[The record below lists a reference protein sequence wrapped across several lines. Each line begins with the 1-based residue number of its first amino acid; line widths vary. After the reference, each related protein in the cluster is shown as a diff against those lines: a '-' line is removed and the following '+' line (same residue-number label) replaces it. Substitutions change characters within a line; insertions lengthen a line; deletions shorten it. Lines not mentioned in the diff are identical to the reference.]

1 MISLKFNITFESEIN
16 KLFVLNKQK
25 EYSFAFRKLWTNY
38 DKLND
43 KLFLNNLRKQ
53 YNLSSY
59 EIMCLQVDIKT
70 KFKQITTQ
78 KKKLENDIIEIT
90 KEIEKLKSISRN
102 KFETRKLFKLNKKL
116 DYKNKQ
122 LSKDI
127 TFGGVNL
134 IRRLSFLNN
143 DKKANQKEIENIS
156 NEYQAKRILPINHI
170 GETYRPN
177 SNRFFNFDFNNNEII
192 YKPNRKI
199 KIKIN
204 YKISKNYQNYLL
216 QLQNIKELKIQP
228 ISIKLTSNYIVL
240 TFDEAKLNGYSFDKK
255 GFFEERQKHDNK
267 KQVFIDFKNQQK
279 ETMLKDKLKN
289 RYCGIDLNPEYIGV
303 SILDKQHDNGK
314 FKIIDKFC
322 FNLSNLLEKSNN
334 SSSNEISKYINNK
347 RKYEIGIIYKQLFKI
362 IKHYK
367 VSHFV
372 IEDLNFK
379 SKLTNKEAN
388 RKTRNVWNLNYQQ
401 NLMQKHC
408 NINGIE
414 LIKINPCYSSFI
426 GNISYNYFDP
436 VNAAIEI
443 CRRGLN
449 KFKKGNNFYPIITN
463 TIIDTMIQRFGL
475 DVQVIK
481 DCKNWIQLYKL
492 FKQTKLKYRWQLND
506 TKFSCFSIFNYK
518 SNWNLYSFN

>member
-1 MISLKFNITFESEIN
+1 
-16 KLFVLNKQK
+16 
-25 EYSFAFRKLWTNY
+25 
-38 DKLND
+38 
-43 KLFLNNLRKQ
+43 
-53 YNLSSY
+53 
-59 EIMCLQVDIKT
+59 
-70 KFKQITTQ
+70 
-78 KKKLENDIIEIT
+78 
-90 KEIEKLKSISRN
+90 
-102 KFETRKLFKLNKKL
+102 
-116 DYKNKQ
+116 
-122 LSKDI
+122 
-127 TFGGVNL
+127 
-134 IRRLSFLNN
+134 
-143 DKKANQKEIENIS
+143 
-156 NEYQAKRILPINHI
+156 
-170 GETYRPN
+170 
-177 SNRFFNFDFNNNEII
+177 
-192 YKPNRKI
+192 
-199 KIKIN
+199 
-204 YKISKNYQNYLL
+204 
-216 QLQNIKELKIQP
+216 
-228 ISIKLTSNYIVL
+228 
-240 TFDEAKLNGYSFDKK
+240 
-255 GFFEERQKHDNK
+255 
-267 KQVFIDFKNQQK
+267 
-279 ETMLKDKLKN
+279 MLKDKLKN

-303 SILDKQHDNGK
+303 SILDKQHDDGK